1 MRKIKAYWIALRWI
15 KSTSAS
21 VICLSHLFGPSLL
34 SSERFQILPENLI
47 DPGDHGRHQS
57 WEQLERVWPSFSW
70 IRQGSFHQLC
80 NLSQLSWANFRF
92 WQMMRGHDVLSCLL
106 FFCILSVRTITV
118 FVFCKLRGCGCDNGP
133 IDKTFRWVSST
144 CLGFPKSGAL
154 DATRDIIG
162 ISSGNWSHLIFHTSI
177 EKHPVTNVMLHLLLS
192 KLLTTHLRVFFF
204 FYDLVMHLLFD
215 EKRKA
220 TRHFILGSARY
231 FIILA
236 CVRSPLG
243 FVYKMEREIHSSV
256 DMQIHSIVKF
266 TGYQTLPQVK
276 QDLVRVKRHVNG
288 SSMGWV

>member
-1 MRKIKAYWIALRWI
+1 MSKIKAYWIALRWI

-21 VICLSHLFGPSLL
+21 VICLSHLLGPSLL

-92 WQMMRGHDVLSCLL
+92 WQMMRGHDVLSGLL

-144 CLGFPKSGAL
+144 CLGSPKSGAL

-162 ISSGNWSHLIFHTSI
+162 ISSGNWSPYLAHVDWEASGHQCNARPFAFKATDN
-177 EKHPVTNVMLHLLLS
+177 T
-192 KLLTTHLRVFFF
+192 LTFFF
-204 FYDLVMHLLFD
+204 FSFFFWFGNASLIWWEKESNPAFYTRISSLFHY
-215 EKRKA
+215 
-220 TRHFILGSARY
+220 TRM
-231 FIILA
+231 
-236 CVRSPLG
+236 CPVSPG
-243 FVYKMEREIHSSV
+243 IC
-256 DMQIHSIVKF
+256 I
-266 TGYQTLPQVK
+266 
-276 QDLVRVKRHVNG
+276 
-288 SSMGWV
+288 